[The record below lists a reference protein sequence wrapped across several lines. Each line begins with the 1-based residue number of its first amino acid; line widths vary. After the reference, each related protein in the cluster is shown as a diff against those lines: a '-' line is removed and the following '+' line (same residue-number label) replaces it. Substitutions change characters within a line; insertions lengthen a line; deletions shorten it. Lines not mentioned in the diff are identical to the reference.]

1 MMPRALMAALAMAL
15 CPGAMASA
23 GPISPEAKQEI
34 VNRLQE
40 VLTRQAYVGGVDFSL
55 LRQHLQGER
64 ETLNR
69 ATTEEMFAGALQQ
82 SLRQFGISHVGIIP
96 PEAASGM
103 HRSATIGIGAPV
115 RPAQGGLRVLAVSKG
130 SPAERA
136 GLRAG
141 DIIIEVDGKRATSAE
156 VLEGPIGSVARLRVR
171 RLSGQVDELR
181 VERQAV
187 EMRHASTMDELS
199 PRTAIIRIR
208 SFAQDYETTE
218 IEELFD
224 RAFEYENLIIDLRGN
239 GGGAVRNLMHLM
251 GLLIPEFT
259 PLGTPVSN
267 SLAAEFV
274 AETGGD
280 PTDARAVAEW
290 STSQKMTSGPNV
302 FGPFP
307 GRLAVLIDGGS
318 ASASEVTSSALREL
332 RGSLIVGS
340 RSAGA
345 LLVSTYVELP
355 AGFAAQIPISD
366 YITIK
371 GFRPEGEGVQPDIEV
386 SGRREDA
393 ERAARE
399 ALEK

>member
-1 MMPRALMAALAMAL
+1 MLRSARALVTLGLSLAPLA
-15 CPGAMASA
+15 GA
-23 GPISPEAKQEI
+23 GPISPETKQEV

-64 ETLNR
+64 EMLNR

-103 HRSATIGIGAPV
+103 HRSASIGIGAPV
-115 RPAQGGLRVLAVSKG
+115 RPAPGGLRVLGVSKG
-130 SPAERA
+130 SPADRA

-141 DIIIEVDGKRATSAE
+141 DVITEVDGTRVTSPDA
-156 VLEGPIGSVARLRVR
+156 LEGPIGSIARLRVR
-171 RLSGQVDELR
+171 RLSGQMEEIR
-181 VERQAV
+181 VQRQAV
-187 EMRHASTMDELS
+187 ELRQASTLDELS
-199 PRTAIIRIR
+199 PRTAIVRIR
-208 SFAQDYETTE
+208 SFAQDYEPAE

-267 SLAAEFV
+267 RLAAAYV
-274 AETGGD
+274 SETGGD

-290 STSQKMTSGPNV
+290 ATTEKMIAGPNV
-302 FGPFP
+302 FGPYP
-307 GRLAVLIDGGS
+307 GRVAVLIDGGS

-332 RGSLIVGS
+332 RGSLIVGT

-371 GFRPEGEGVQPDIEV
+371 GFRPEGEGVVPDIEV
-386 SGRREDA
+386 SGRREDV

>member
-1 MMPRALMAALAMAL
+1 MVRVVRVIVEVGLSLVSAA
-15 CPGAMASA
+15 GA
-23 GPISPEAKQEI
+23 GPISPETKQEV

-40 VLTRQAYVGGVDFSL
+40 VLARQAYVGGVDFSL

-64 ETLNR
+64 EMLNR

-96 PEAASGM
+96 PQAAAGM
-103 HRSATIGIGAPV
+103 HRSASIGIGAPV
-115 RPAQGGLRVLAVSKG
+115 RPAQGGLRVLGVGKG
-130 SPAERA
+130 SPAAAA

-141 DIIIEVDGKRATSAE
+141 DIITEVDGKRATSAE
-156 VLEGPIGSVARLRVR
+156 ALDGPIGSIAALRVR
-171 RLSGQVDELR
+171 RLSGQVEDLR
-181 VERQAV
+181 VQRRAV
-187 EMRHASTMDELS
+187 EMRRTSTLEELS
-199 PRTAIIRIR
+199 PRTAIIRIQ
-208 SFAQDYETTE
+208 SFAGDYVPVE

-239 GGGAVRNLMHLM
+239 GGGAVMHLMHLM

-267 SLAAEFV
+267 RLAAEYV

-290 STSQKMTSGPNV
+290 STSEKMIAGQNLMGPY
-302 FGPFP
+302 P
-307 GRLAVLIDGGS
+307 GRVAVLIDGGS
-318 ASASEVTSSALREL
+318 ASASEVTSTALREL

-340 RSAGA
+340 KSAGA

-371 GFRPEGEGVQPDIEV
+371 GFRPEGEGVVPDIEV

-399 ALEK
+399 ALER